1 MTIHHIKPLALIGIG
16 LAFGAVIQAVISAQA
31 PKAIAQTAPPALDA
45 ATIAG
50 ELDAIKAKLTDQ
62 SHVMTD
68 VAYHFTNLWFAVQG
82 GHWDLAN
89 FYATETRS
97 HLRWAVRVIPKRKDA
112 AGKEI
117 DLEALLQ
124 AFENT
129 PFKQVQEAVAGHDKT
144 AFAKA
149 YRFSLE
155 TCYACHKASDK
166 PFLRP
171 QIPTAPAVTIINF
184 DPAATWPK

>member
-1 MTIHHIKPLALIGIG
+1 MKTRNLTSLMLLAGGTLIGTAG
-16 LAFGAVIQAVISAQA
+16 HSLMSVATSKALAQPAA
-31 PKAIAQTAPPALDA
+31 PGLDA
-45 ATIAG
+45 AAIAA
-50 ELDAIKAKLTDQ
+50 ELEAIKGKLTDQ

-97 HLRWAVRVIPKRKDA
+97 HLHWAVRVIPKRKDS

-124 AFENT
+124 AFENA
-129 PFKQVQEAVAGHDKT
+129 PLKQVQDAIAAKDKT
-144 AFAKA
+144 AFEKA

-155 TCYACHKASDK
+155 TCYACHKAADK

-171 QIPTAPAVTIINF
+171 QIPTAPAVSNINF